1 MLCPFRGRFID
12 RQRLNPK
19 TILDLLWSI
28 TNTQNICI
36 GSILPDM
43 KKRGFKRTIVS
54 NIARAEMTVEDNA

>member
-1 MLCPFRGRFID
+1 MLCQFRRRFIN

-19 TILDLLWSI
+19 AIFDLLRSV

-36 GSILPDM
+36 WEIFPDM

-54 NIARAEMTVEDNA
+54 NIAGAEMTVEDNA